1 MNGKMIGR
9 KPLYVAVAQRKEERK
24 ARLQVIFITACF
36 SGQTSPSFFPD
47 FEARPLHLFCLLEHK
62 D

>member
-1 MNGKMIGR
+1 MNEMNGKIIGQ

-24 ARLQVIFITACF
+24 ANLQVIVC
-36 SGQTSPSFFPD
+36 
-47 FEARPLHLFCLLEHK
+47 LFL